1 MQYEEYLI
9 YLRKSRS
16 DASLEAMGVDVLERH
31 EQILLDL
38 AKRMNLSIGGIYR
51 EVVSGES
58 ISARPEMQ
66 KLLSE
71 VESGRWEGVLV
82 MEVERL
88 ARGDTVDQGI
98 VQRAF
103 QYSGTK
109 IITPTKTYNPNN
121 EFDEEYFEF
130 GLFMSRR
137 EYKTIRRRM
146 RAGVTAAVKEG
157 KWPFNQAPYGWQR
170 VKLEHGRGWVL
181 APDPDEAPVVK
192 LIFRLYTGPDR
203 IGITHICR
211 YLDNRG
217 IKPRNGD
224 TWLECSVMGIL
235 RNIVNDQRV
244 GIGRRKVIKQVQN
257 GSVSKVRPHSDYDF
271 TAPGLQPRLIDHDVF
286 LEAQEY
292 LARNSHKLP
301 ESYGIKNPLAGI
313 LVCSCCGKKMQRR
326 PASRDGSSGRCPYD
340 VLMCNTRGCPTI
352 GSTLELVERELIQA
366 LSDWVAGYQLD
377 PTLEVENKVP
387 EKEQLLS
394 SAVSNHDLL
403 LKQNGN
409 LYDLLEQGVYTTE
422 IFLERS
428 HELQKRIKESE
439 EHIEILKKDLEY
451 EKEKIANIE
460 NFIPSCKELLS
471 CYWDLSV
478 QDRNKALK
486 MLLESVEYTKTK
498 RNRKGDKD
506 NPTFTLN
513 LKPRIPRI

>member
-1 MQYEEYLI
+1 M
-9 YLRKSRS
+9 
-16 DASLEAMGVDVLERH
+16 
-31 EQILLDL
+31 
-38 AKRMNLSIGGIYR
+38 
-51 EVVSGES
+51 
-58 ISARPEMQ
+58 
-66 KLLSE
+66 
-71 VESGRWEGVLV
+71 
-82 MEVERL
+82 ERL

-235 RNIVNDQRV
+235 RNVVNDQRV
-244 GIGRRKVIKQVQN
+244 GIGRRKVVKQVQN

-286 LEAQEY
+286 LGSAGVSRQE
-292 LARNSHKLP
+292 LSQAAGVLRHKESSCRDSGLLLLRKENAEDRLPGTALP
-301 ESYGIKNPLAGI
+301 E
-313 LVCSCCGKKMQRR
+313 
-326 PASRDGSSGRCPYD
+326 D
-340 VLMCNTRGCPTI
+340 VHM
-352 GSTLELVERELIQA
+352 
-366 LSDWVAGYQLD
+366 
-377 PTLEVENKVP
+377 
-387 EKEQLLS
+387 
-394 SAVSNHDLL
+394 
-403 LKQNGN
+403 
-409 LYDLLEQGVYTTE
+409 
-422 IFLERS
+422 
-428 HELQKRIKESE
+428 
-439 EHIEILKKDLEY
+439 
-451 EKEKIANIE
+451 
-460 NFIPSCKELLS
+460 
-471 CYWDLSV
+471 
-478 QDRNKALK
+478 
-486 MLLESVEYTKTK
+486 
-498 RNRKGDKD
+498 
-506 NPTFTLN
+506 TF
-513 LKPRIPRI
+513 